1 MDVHLITSDPSGFE
15 LIDRFGKEVAVTGVI
30 VPSNRLK
37 THKVEKV
44 FQLANLRNLP
54 VSIHQL
60 RNSFDNSLPSSPAA
74 ISWLYSQIICAS
86 DLEKYSKGVLNMH
99 GGKIPE
105 YRGANVMHWAIIN
118 GEKELGITWH
128 EMVSEVDA
136 GPIYAETCIP
146 IPREMSALEIRGKMI
161 EKGIA
166 LFPRAWSN
174 FLDKKARMPDL
185 SSGKRWPPRS
195 AADGEIGEHWPE
207 EMVRNLV
214 RALCPPW
221 PSAYIKTITG
231 IVPITGVVLDR
242 QRNSIPYLTK
252 EGRYIFLI
260 REATTSGLRVT

>member
-15 LIDRFGKEVAVTGVI
+15 LIDSFGKDVSVTGVI

-37 THKVEKV
+37 ATKTEKV
-44 FQLANLRNLP
+44 LELANLRNLP
-54 VSIHQL
+54 VSIHHL
-60 RNSFDNSLPSSPAA
+60 HNHFDNSLPSSPAA
-74 ISWLYSQIICAS
+74 ISWLYSQIICVS
-86 DLEKYSKGVLNMH
+86 DLDRYSKGVLNMH

-128 EMVSEVDA
+128 KMIGEVDA

-166 LFPRAWSN
+166 LFPSAWKK

-185 SSGKRWPPRS
+185 SGGKRWPPRS
-195 AADGEIGEHWPE
+195 AVDGEIGEHWPE
-207 EMVRNLV
+207 EMVRNIV

-221 PSAYIKTITG
+221 PSAYIKTKKG

-242 QRNSIPYLTK
+242 QRDSIPYLTK
-252 EGRYIFLI
+252 EGRYIFLVL
-260 REATTSGLRVT
+260 EATTSESSVT

>member
-15 LIDRFGKEVAVTGVI
+15 LIDSFGKDVSVTGVI

-37 THKVEKV
+37 TTKTEKV
-44 FQLANLRNLP
+44 LELANLRNLP
-54 VSIHQL
+54 VSIHHL
-60 RNSFDNSLPSSPAA
+60 HNHFDNSLPSSPAA
-74 ISWLYSQIICAS
+74 ISWLYSQIICVS
-86 DLEKYSKGVLNMH
+86 NLERYSKGVLNMH

-128 EMVSEVDA
+128 KMISEVDA
-136 GPIYAETCIP
+136 GLIYAETCIP

-166 LFPRAWSN
+166 LFPSAWKN
-174 FLDKKARMPDL
+174 LLDKKARMPIL
-185 SSGKRWPPRS
+185 SGGKRWPPRS
-195 AADGEIGEHWPE
+195 AVDGEIGEHWSE
-207 EMVRNLV
+207 EMVRNIV

-221 PSAYIKTITG
+221 PSAYIKTMKG

-242 QRNSIPYLTK
+242 QCDSIPYLTK
-252 EGRYIFLI
+252 EGRYIFLVL
-260 REATTSGLRVT
+260 EATTSESSVT